1 MDELNNKHCRPS
13 LTLLVMFF
21 AVLLTACSADT
32 RDERSTKAG
41 EDHEDHEDHEGHQQ
55 EGQRIVA
62 RIGDST
68 ITLQEVDQKIRLERH
83 DLALAEYQLRFNTL
97 KSMVD
102 AMADAKRPLPTSTA
116 EAPVVD
122 WLLPYPQPPRLSID
136 TSGRPLRGNP
146 EAPVTLAVF
155 CSYQSVHCAA
165 TNLVLRELLERYAG
179 WIAVMP
185 FDFPMHYHRQGTQAA
200 VAAQCA
206 SQQDA
211 PWTYAD
217 GLYAQAKTLE
227 VKTFGQLASQLGL
240 AKDSFNQC
248 LDKPERG
255 DRVAADTALA
265 RSLGLQSVPVVFV
278 NGLYTKGPRS
288 QAHYAMWID
297 QELQRLGHDPAS
309 AHVDAARW
317 RQSGER
323 IAETDLPLQLSG
335 TSVSSQP
342 EQSTALIRVRDT
354 SAGRFSTGA
363 PVMPGVTLKR
373 VHERHVILQVND
385 HLERLTLRGEDG
397 NYVRVPM
404 TTSTQRDDATMRR
417 IEQPDGESR
426 KLIPPSGVLPLGQE
440 WLEKQLQNRAELE
453 RKFVA
458 ADHVVDGHN
467 LLRLEGIENSEFF
480 TALGFEEGDVVVRV
494 NDTWVHSGQNQL
506 WDALTSGEVVDVTYM
521 RNGLPERVQYVVQEE
536 GYFEQQDR
544 GNESGNQSNSD
555 GDGDGDED
563 SDKDS
568 SDDNADDDKESD

>member
-1 MDELNNKHCRPS
+1 MEALNNKYCRPA
-13 LTLLVMFF
+13 LRLLPIFL
-21 AVLLTACSADT
+21 AALLNACNSDS
-32 RDERSTKAG
+32 RDEPDSKAG
-41 EDHEDHEDHEGHQQ
+41 ENHQ
-55 EGQRIVA
+55 GQQQGGQQIVA

-102 AMADAKRPLPTSTA
+102 ARRPSSSSAA
-116 EAPVVD
+116 EAPAVD
-122 WLLPYPQPPRLSID
+122 WLLPHPQPPRLSID
-136 TSGRPLRGNP
+136 TGGRPLRGNP

-179 WIAVMP
+179 WIAVVP
-185 FDFPMHYHRQGTQAA
+185 FDFPMHYHRQGKQAA
-200 VAAQCA
+200 VAAHCA
-206 SQQDA
+206 SQQEA
-211 PWTYAD
+211 PWAYAD

-227 VKTFGQLASQLGL
+227 VTTFGQLASQLGL
-240 AKDSFNQC
+240 AQDVFNQC
-248 LDKPERG
+248 LDEPGRG

-278 NGLYTKGPRS
+278 NGLYTKGPRTS
-288 QAHYAMWID
+288 EHYAMWID
-297 QELQRLGHDPAS
+297 QELQHLGHDPAS
-309 AHVDAARW
+309 AHDEAARW
-317 RQSGER
+317 RQSGEQ
-323 IAETDLPLQLSG
+323 IAETKLPLQLSG
-335 TSVSSQP
+335 TSVSSQS

-354 SAGRFSTGA
+354 SARRFSTA
-363 PVMPGVTLKR
+363 DPVMPGVTLKR

-404 TTSTQRDDATMRR
+404 TTNTQRDEATMQR

-480 TALGFEEGDVVVRV
+480 AALGFEEGDVVVRV

-536 GYFEQQDR
+536 SYFEQQDS

-555 GDGDGDED
+555 GGED

-568 SDDNADDDKESD
+568 GDDKDDDDKESD